1 MSDVPFQNKNSSMS
15 RLQPGFMDWRK
26 KTNKNISR
34 GMRDMY
40 RAKKA
45 DEEGKSLAEAVTKRK
60 YAEDDAKAGAQR
72 RSLEGWTPA
81 GMIGKALGLR
91 D

>member
-45 DEEGKSLAEAVTKRK
+45 EEDANSMAEAVTKKERPGEKALRK
-60 YAEDDAKAGAQR
+60 AET
-72 RSLEGWTPA
+72 WTPA
-81 GMIGKALGLR
+81 GIIGKALGFR